1 MCAQGIKLPS
11 TKYNLSS
18 AIEARGMDYGRY
30 VFNVNIRNLNL
41 VKKASRCFTGASCS
55 VAAENETAPAGSAA
69 ANIVQL
75 VDNFIYE
82 RVSLAI
88 IHHTKDS
95 VQFAEAFLARR
106 DIGRT

>member
-1 MCAQGIKLPS
+1 MSK
-11 TKYNLSS
+11 KH
-18 AIEARGMDYGRY
+18 RGVVPVLR
-30 VFNVNIRNLNL
+30 F
-41 VKKASRCFTGASCS
+41 
-55 VAAENETAPAGSAA
+55 ENETAPAGSAA

-82 RVSLAI
+82 RVSIAL